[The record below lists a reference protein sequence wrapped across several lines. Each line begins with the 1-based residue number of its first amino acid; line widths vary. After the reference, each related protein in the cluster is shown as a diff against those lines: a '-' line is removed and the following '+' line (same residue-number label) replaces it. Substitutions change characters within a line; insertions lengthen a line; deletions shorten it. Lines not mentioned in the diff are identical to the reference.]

1 MWAAH
6 NIGVYLHTKSD
17 KQANKQSR
25 KQGQVCASAIINKQI
40 KGQANESRFNQAD
53 KNDKMQKH
61 KSVNACVRF

>member
-1 MWAAH
+1 MRAAH

-40 KGQANESRFNQAD
+40 KGQANENSFNQAD
-53 KNDKMQKH
+53 KNVRTHDKMQKY
-61 KSVNACVRF
+61 KSAKA